1 MKPSKT
7 TFMREVPVTPGY
19 SGFVPYLSCQE
30 SSNEDRMDYCIKA
43 FQEKT
48 QRLKDD
54 MDRFYYSVATNKK
67 LKPVCSEERVLRSLH
82 DYARLYHPM
91 TLECKYVKKPLHEP
105 PIPGWAGYLPRARV
119 TELGC
124 AMRYTVMAKH
134 CYEDF
139 LDIIEKDSKAKQE
152 TYANKY
158 KVISEELPHPSDAL
172 QLDKLPPTCSDL
184 IPSGGSCPTG
194 GRPLSENSRVPTDD
208 CAQWPNVSCH
218 RKMHLDAEG

>member
-152 TYANKY
+152 TYANNC
-158 KVISEELPHPSDAL
+158 VAL
-172 QLDKLPPTCSDL
+172 ILTLASIRSSLKSFPILQMLCSW
-184 IPSGGSCPTG
+184 T
-194 GRPLSENSRVPTDD
+194 
-208 CAQWPNVSCH
+208 SCH
-218 RKMHLDAEG
+218 PHAQISSLPEEAALPVGDP